1 MLNFLGSKSS
11 DEDWSPVP
19 YDLEHF
25 SWGDLGNIYF
35 EIGISIVSSP
45 AVQPA
50 DDGHDVKPG
59 EVSNSSVVD
68 SIQHV
73 DLSPSDI
80 SLMFVVYSVLI
91 EPVVEV
97 RLEID
102 VVSEVTRPC

>member
-1 MLNFLGSKSS
+1 LLNFLSSKSS
-11 DEDWSPVP
+11 DEDWSTIP

-25 SWGDLGNIYF
+25 SWRDLGNIDF

-50 DDGHDVKPG
+50 DDGHNVKPS
-59 EVSNSSVVD
+59 EVSNGCVVD

-80 SLMFVVYSVLI
+80 SLVFVVYSVLV

-97 RLEID
+97 SLEID